1 MSDKI
6 FLNARYAFRSDT
18 LENWQNINP
27 VLEKGEPAIVSDG
40 IDGEWLKIGDG
51 VNTFNNLEWK
61 KGPKGDKGDA
71 GQGGTAEVDQT
82 YNPGSKNAQ
91 SGVAVEQALNA
102 YPNTPRFMSGV
113 MGLVQSNGYTTA
125 EQVENMFNVLSQV
138 QINEN
143 KTSKLE
149 TNKVYRFD
157 VSGGIS
163 FQLPTADEIDNTILN
178 TIELQLNIS
187 NYDGLR
193 MDLGTTKYFGDIP
206 ELSDGYYI
214 IYYEH
219 NGQDWCVGAL
229 EIVGA

>member
-27 VLEKGEPAIVSDG
+27 VLENGEPAIVSDG
-40 IDGEWLKIGDG
+40 TDGEWLKIGDG

-82 YNPGSKNAQ
+82 YNPGSTNAQ
-91 SGVAVEQALNA
+91 SGKAVYEALQNYA
-102 YPNTPRFMSGV
+102 SY
-113 MGLVQSNGYTTA
+113 
-125 EQVENMFNVLSQV
+125 EQVERMFDVLSKTKV
-138 QINEN
+138 DEN

-157 VSGGIS
+157 IAESIT
-163 FQLPTADEIDNTILN
+163 FELPTEDIDIDIDTGTPILN
-178 TIELQLNIS
+178 TIELQVTIS
-187 NYDGLR
+187 NYENITI
-193 MDLGTTKYFGDIP
+193 DLGATKYFGDIP
-206 ELSDGYYI
+206 ELNNGSFI
-214 IYYEH
+214 IYYEYDGT
-219 NGQDWCVGAL
+219 NWCVGAL

>member
-6 FLNARYAFRSDT
+6 FLNARYAFRSDM

-27 VLEKGEPAIVSDG
+27 VLENGEPAIVSDG
-40 IDGEWLKIGDG
+40 TDGEWLKIGDG

-91 SGVAVEQALNA
+91 SGVAVAEALTTKIVSL
-102 YPNTPRFMSGV
+102 PSPSGI
-113 MGLVQSNGYTTA
+113 
-125 EQVENMFNVLSQV
+125 FN
-138 QINEN
+138 
-143 KTSKLE
+143 LE
-149 TNKVYRFD
+149 TNKIYSFGIYSD
-157 VSGGIS
+157 VT
-163 FQLPTADEIDNTILN
+163 FVLPQVDTGKFNS
-178 TIELQLNIS
+178 IELQVRISGCENIHI
-187 NYDGLR
+187 
-193 MDLGTTKYFGDIP
+193 DLGAAKYFSDIP
-206 ELSDGYYI
+206 EFSDGYYI